1 VVIGSTRRR
10 AGTIVGLLFF
20 SRFLFLHVPISSLSF
35 FSPVCI
41 LFLFFFVLT
50 WVWGFVV
57 ECLCSFKD
65 NELAFI
71 VARRRRRQTF
81 FVCFVVYFLFSDFF
95 VFVLGKKNGFD
106 FVSYGMLYWLRFS
119 WLLWWLWWFC
129 ELLIVYGPGS

>member
-1 VVIGSTRRR
+1 
-10 AGTIVGLLFF
+10 LF
-20 SRFLFLHVPISSLSF
+20 
-35 FSPVCI
+35 C
-41 LFLFFFVLT
+41 FFFVLT

-57 ECLCSFKD
+57 ECLRWLKD
-65 NELAFI
+65 NELAFV

-129 ELLIVYGPGS
+129 EFLMVYGPGS